1 MATVVTANESPGDLE
16 GGQARLKS
24 TRRVSCVR
32 DITYKV
38 IPCCIVSLILVSA
51 GGVLIATLAYNKP
64 VPQKP
69 VIVISIMLA
78 IFFFI
83 FGIGGCYLYR
93 MKHYPPLTEGPDA
106 PDRPPVKTWKDKI
119 KRCCELIIEKLSD
132 DKAANDPPANAL
144 PPPPP
149 PPPPPCPPP
158 PETLN
163 DPAELS
169 GFNDQESPRQE
180 GIEQPCNAQPSNAAG
195 SQNPVNRHQRNYDR
209 STQPTSRISRR
220 PVPNSHYNSMQANH
234 TIPRRPGSN
243 PTYSPNSQADGFPMD
258 GPSYCHGY
266 PYTPSPGRPGPRPK
280 GPRPKPP
287 QPGIPRFLWP
297 GQQAAPHVGP
307 QMYFTY
313 ISDSINRQA
322 FAEIFPKPA
331 QGRLY
336 IFEDLPVSAAY
347 GPEAAK
353 PEQRSRQHR
362 KEPSEQQGNTSI
374 PISPA
379 TESEDSESMVSPIST
394 PSPSPKQKSSLQRPA
409 GQDSDVTVISHQ
421 AEERTDKKGKMKDT
435 GSKSS
440 PKPPHHRT
448 KSEQQEAIKKG
459 LHPRT
464 TIDSNE
470 EEEQEHQ
477 GPRALADIKKDIE
490 ELSERWLR
498 LLHEARLSGE
508 LLRGQ
513 TWHNGTWA
521 GYSDFSD
528 QRHSRTS
535 TGGHSSRSS
544 STPPMAVSECSTT
557 RSYD

>member
-16 GGQARLKS
+16 EGQARLKS

-78 IFFFI
+78 VLFFI

-93 MKHYPPLTEGPDA
+93 MKHYPPLTEGPNA

-132 DKAANDPPANAL
+132 DKTANDPPANVPPFPPQPEAL
-144 PPPPP
+144 
-149 PPPPPCPPP
+149 
-158 PETLN
+158 N
-163 DPAELS
+163 GPAELS
-169 GFNDQESPRQE
+169 GANDQESPWQE
-180 GIEQPCNAQPSNAAG
+180 AIEQPPNAQLSNTARCH
-195 SQNPVNRHQRNYDR
+195 NPVNRDPRNHDG
-209 STQPTSRISRR
+209 STQPTRRISRR

-243 PTYSPNSQADGFPMD
+243 YTAYSPNSQVDSFPMD

-266 PYTPSPGRPGPRPK
+266 PYTPSPRRREPKPK
-280 GPRPKPP
+280 GPRPEP
-287 QPGIPRFLWP
+287 QPSVPEFPWP
-297 GQQAAPHVGP
+297 GRQAARHVGP
-307 QMYFTY
+307 QIYFTY

-322 FAEIFPKPA
+322 FADIFPKPVR
-331 QGRLY
+331 GRLY
-336 IFEDLPVSAAY
+336 MFEDLPISA
-347 GPEAAK
+347 GISPEAAK

-362 KEPSEQQGNTSI
+362 KKPSKQQGNA
-374 PISPA
+374 SPPNSPV
-379 TESEDSESMVSPIST
+379 TESEDSPINT
-394 PSPSPKQKSSLQRPA
+394 PSPSPKQKPSSQKPA
-409 GQDSDVTVISHQ
+409 RKDSDITAISHQ
-421 AEERTDKKGKMKDT
+421 AKEKADEKGKTKDT
-435 GSKSS
+435 SPRSS
-440 PKPPHHRT
+440 PKPPHRRT
-448 KSEQQEAIKKG
+448 KPEQHEAIKKG
-459 LHPRT
+459 LRSRT
-464 TIDSNE
+464 TIDSSGE
-470 EEEQEHQ
+470 GDQEHR
-477 GPRALADIKKDIE
+477 GPRALADIKRDIE
-490 ELSERWLR
+490 ELSERWQQ

-508 LLRGQ
+508 PSRGQ
-513 TWHNGTWA
+513 AWLNGTWA

-535 TGGHSSRSS
+535 TGVHSSRSS
-544 STPPMAVSECSTT
+544 STPSMAVSESSPT
-557 RSYD
+557 RSCDW